1 MRISQVKLSTFWN
14 TVLVIT
20 VMIAAF
26 ILPVIE
32 KKLHFSVI
40 RLIFSLLFFSAIFSL
55 KEKSKMLVIFF
66 VITLLLEWISGI
78 ANLPLLLKIS
88 NGVNILFFLFIVF
101 MLIGQIASSKYVTPG
116 VILGS
121 VAGYLLLGII
131 YSIFI
136 SFILEHDPAA
146 FNVVV
151 NNQDDSGTKIYSD
164 IPLYWGFVTMASL
177 GYGDIVPLKPYTR
190 SLATFIVISGQF
202 YMAIIVAL
210 LVGKFT
216 SQKDHSKSPG

>member
-1 MRISQVKLSTFWN
+1 M
-14 TVLVIT
+14 
-20 VMIAAF
+20 MI
-26 ILPVIE
+26 
-32 KKLHFSVI
+32 
-40 RLIFSLLFFSAIFSL
+40 
-55 KEKSKMLVIFF
+55 IFF

-88 NGVNILFFLFIVF
+88 NGTNILFFLSIVF
-101 MLIGQIASSKYVTPG
+101 MLIRQIASSKYVTPG

-131 YSIFI
+131 FSIFI

-146 FNVVV
+146 FNVVA
-151 NNQDDSGTKIYSD
+151 NNQDDTRIKIYSD

-177 GYGDIVPLKPYTR
+177 GYGDILPLKPYTR

-210 LVGKFT
+210 LVGKFA
-216 SQKDHSKSPG
+216 SQNDPSKSPG